1 MKRASVE
8 SKVLSLPDEAYNK
21 KGYYNSDGPDG
32 TENVEDDMYDA
43 ALEDSFE
50 YYENEEEAS
59 GKINQENL
67 EKIIAFRSRLEKKLG
82 QKMINAVEL
91 LDKIAA

>member
-8 SKVLSLPDEAYNK
+8 SKVLYLPDEAYTE
-21 KGYYNSDGPDG
+21 KGYYDSDGPDSID
-32 TENVEDDMYDA
+32 NLKDDTYDA

-50 YYENEEEAS
+50 YYENEGKAS
-59 GKINQENL
+59 ENIKIGQENL
-67 EKIIAFRSRLEKKLG
+67 KKIKAFQSKLG
-82 QKMINAVEL
+82 KSAVDAIGL